1 MNRLNSFVSAFCVV
15 LFQFG
20 INAQDTLRPAGYIP
34 ILGWYGIPAEE
45 TNLARFIEMKE
56 AGFTYNF
63 TFYSNS
69 NQVATALDT
78 AYAAGMKILISC
90 SELQTDPEN
99 TVAMFMNHP
108 ALGGYYLRDEPNR
121 SDFAGLAQW
130 ARKIQSVDS
139 MHFCYINLFPSY
151 ASQSQLGTS
160 SYQEYLDAFLNEVP
174 VEILSFDY
182 YPVIGEINRSLRQ
195 GWYENLE
202 MISRK
207 AMLAGKPFW
216 AFALATAINGAYP
229 IPTEA
234 ELRLQMFS
242 NLAYGAQGL
251 QYFTYWTPPCGG
263 ECFHDGPIYNNQR
276 TEVFYRVKTVNEEIK
291 NLSSVF
297 YGSKVLSV
305 NHTGKDIP
313 NGTHRL
319 SELPN
324 EIHILETIG
333 KGAIVS
339 VLERD
344 SLMFLAIV
352 NRDFKDSMK
361 LIIKGDSC
369 VRKFEKSGVIGP
381 LNISNLT
388 EFSIPP
394 GDIMIFYWKKID
406 PVRFHKLK
414 HLTAYFPMD
423 YDLNDYSGN
432 KCDATEAGNSS
443 ITFVNDQER
452 GRVAYFDGD
461 AHASLP
467 MKEELKFENS
477 DFSFSLWIKCI
488 SFTGLSAIVSNQDLS
503 SQFNK
508 GFTLIFSDEDHWK
521 FCFTDGCGNVRE
533 WKASEYSLGSL
544 ADNHWHFIAVSI
556 ERAGY
561 LNIYLDGKKQI
572 GSISIPGSFCDEVI
586 NFPITLMSD
595 GTGHY
600 TNDIQAYLDD
610 VRFWNRPLS
619 EKEVAE
625 LYTSGIE
632 ESRPELIY
640 LPLDYDLL
648 DQSGNE
654 FHAADAGTTPVSFV
668 DDADRGLVA
677 FFDRPAHAVFPNNER
692 LRFGTNNFSFSLWLR
707 SSSKVGYASIVSN
720 KNLYSRRNRGFS
732 FCPDSYYGDYW
743 LVNFADGETEDG
755 GSGNKVEWKAKSN
768 GVSTIFDDKWH
779 FIAVSFDR
787 KNFISVFVDGKLMPG
802 QVDMTACPGYAHD
815 DVNNYPVTL
824 MQDGTGKN
832 GLDMPA
838 YIDEFRMWDHT
849 LTESFVSSLYQHTLK
864 NTTGIVNNFS
874 PMNAYSKIYP
884 NPSKGAIYIDYYSNC
899 QQEIKLLFYNLY
911 GMLVFEKELTVLKG
925 ENQLNFDMNRLNDGL
940 YFVRIVSSSGT
951 ELHQLILER

>member
-1 MNRLNSFVSAFCVV
+1 MNRLNLFLSAFCIV

-45 TNLARFIEMKE
+45 TNLARFNEMKE

-69 NQVATALDT
+69 NQVTTALDT

-99 TVAMFMNHP
+99 TVAMLMNHP

-291 NLSSVF
+291 KLSSVF

-313 NGTHRL
+313 VGTHRL

-339 VLERD
+339 VLKRD

-406 PVRFHKLK
+406 TVRFHKLK
-414 HLTAYFPMD
+414 YLTAYLPMD

-443 ITFVNDQER
+443 ITFVNDPQR

-461 AHASLP
+461 VHASLP

-477 DFSFSLWIKCI
+477 D
-488 SFTGLSAIVSNQDLS
+488 
-503 SQFNK
+503 
-508 GFTLIFSDEDHWK
+508 
-521 FCFTDGCGNVRE
+521 
-533 WKASEYSLGSL
+533 
-544 ADNHWHFIAVSI
+544 
-556 ERAGY
+556 
-561 LNIYLDGKKQI
+561 
-572 GSISIPGSFCDEVI
+572 
-586 NFPITLMSD
+586 
-595 GTGHY
+595 
-600 TNDIQAYLDD
+600 
-610 VRFWNRPLS
+610 
-619 EKEVAE
+619 
-625 LYTSGIE
+625 
-632 ESRPELIY
+632 
-640 LPLDYDLL
+640 
-648 DQSGNE
+648 
-654 FHAADAGTTPVSFV
+654 
-668 DDADRGLVA
+668 
-677 FFDRPAHAVFPNNER
+677 
-692 LRFGTNNFSFSLWLR
+692 FSFSLWLR

-720 KNLYSRRNRGFS
+720 KNLYSRKNRGFS
-732 FCPDSYYGDYW
+732 FCPDNYYGDYW

-815 DVNNYPVTL
+815 DVNDYPVTL

-849 LTESFVSSLYQHTLK
+849 LTESFVSSLYQHTVK

-899 QQEIKLLFYNLY
+899 QQEIKLLFYNIY

-925 ENQLNFDMNRLNDGL
+925 ENQLNFHMNRLNDGL
-940 YFVRIVSSSGT
+940 YFARIISSSGT